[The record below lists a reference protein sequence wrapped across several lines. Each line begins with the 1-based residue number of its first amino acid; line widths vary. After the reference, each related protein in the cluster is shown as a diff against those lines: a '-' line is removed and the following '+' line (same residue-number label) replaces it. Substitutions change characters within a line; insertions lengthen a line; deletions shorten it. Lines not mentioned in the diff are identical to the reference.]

1 MTQALAKFHLSHGP
15 KNRPTLVFLP
25 GALIPPNAIAPVTR
39 IVKLRAVG
47 VGWLEGAGPH
57 DLHSVAARVAM
68 LIREL
73 GPTVLI
79 GHSVGAPIAALAAA
93 IDLRSTKRNVVGLVL
108 SNSGANTKGHGD
120 VESVIE
126 RVLQTWGPP
135 LWKATTE
142 RSLGGVCPAELVD
155 SFMTY
160 PRRITAEATAE
171 SLRSLQQTDLTSML
185 SELSSVPTAVV
196 HGSRDPAR
204 TLSHAESLSNGIP
217 GSRLV
222 VLDTGHTSCVE
233 APGEFA
239 QVIRCVVEQGLKADT
254 GRAD

>member
-1 MTQALAKFHLSHGP
+1 MTHALAKFHLSHGP

-25 GALIPPNAIAPVTR
+25 GALIPTNAIAPVTR
-39 IVKLRAVG
+39 IVKLRAIG

-57 DLHSVAARVAM
+57 GLHSVAARVAM

-108 SNSGANTKGHGD
+108 SNSGANTKGHSD

-135 LWKATTE
+135 LWKVMTG
-142 RSLGGVCPAELVD
+142 RSLGSVCPAELVD

-185 SELSSVPTAVV
+185 RELSSVPAAVV
-196 HGSRDPAR
+196 HGSRDRAR

-222 VLDTGHTSCVE
+222 VHDTGHTSCVE

-239 QVIRCVVEQGLKADT
+239 KVICSVVEQGLKAGT
-254 GRAD
+254 ARAD

>member
-1 MTQALAKFHLSHGP
+1 
-15 KNRPTLVFLP
+15 
-25 GALIPPNAIAPVTR
+25 
-39 IVKLRAVG
+39 
-47 VGWLEGAGPH
+47 
-57 DLHSVAARVAM
+57 
-68 LIREL
+68 
-73 GPTVLI
+73 
-79 GHSVGAPIAALAAA
+79 
-93 IDLRSTKRNVVGLVL
+93 VVGLVL

>member
-1 MTQALAKFHLSHGP
+1 MTQALATFHLSHGP

-39 IVKLRAVG
+39 IVKLRAIG

-57 DLHSVAARVAM
+57 DLRSVAERVAI
-68 LIREL
+68 LLREL

-79 GHSVGAPIAALAAA
+79 GHSVGTPIAALAAA
-93 IDLRSTKRNVVGLVL
+93 IDLRSTKNNVVGLVL

-135 LWKATTE
+135 LWKAMTE
-142 RSLGGVCPAELVD
+142 RSLGSVCPAELVD

-171 SLRSLQQTDLTSML
+171 SLRSLQQNDITSML
-185 SELSSVPTAVV
+185 SELSSLPTAVV

-204 TLSHAESLSNGIP
+204 TLSHAQSLSDGISS
-217 GSRLV
+217 SRLV
-222 VLDTGHTSCVE
+222 MLETGHTSCVE
-233 APGEFA
+233 APDEFA
-239 QVIRCVVEQGLKADT
+239 KVIHAVVEQDLGAGT
-254 GRAD
+254 GSTE